1 MLALHTIATT
11 CSHFSLLHCMC
22 WFKCYPVLCTC
33 TYILLH
39 FVIRS
44 RAVNTWLCTLCV
56 QPFHAQAVLPC
67 ECDHPVCAVHAGP
80 ARQGTTRLLPFV
92 HQVLIQQTVSL
103 SLTQCVCTCILP
115 AHGLFGLS
123 NIPSAP
129 STHVVMNPLQ
139 AHKHCMHF
147 PSLSTTFSASG
158 LIPHRHTLLKPSTS
172 AEQHLLF
179 HFLDLCHPS
188 VHLHTQQ
195 RQCEILGSNTLSAG
209 RVTKW
214 GQRDGLNVHR
224 LLALTL
230 ALTLI

>member
-39 FVIRS
+39 FVIQS

-56 QPFHAQAVLPC
+56 QPFHAQAVLPR
-67 ECDHPVCAVHAGP
+67 ECDHPVCTVHAGP

-92 HQVLIQQTVSL
+92 HQVLIQQTASL
-103 SLTQCVCTCILP
+103 SLTQCVCTCIPP

-129 STHVVMNPLQ
+129 LHTCCHEPPSGPQTLH
-139 AHKHCMHF
+139 AF
-147 PSLSTTFSASG
+147 PISLN
-158 LIPHRHTLLKPSTS
+158 
-172 AEQHLLF
+172 
-179 HFLDLCHPS
+179 HFLCQRPHSTQTCTPQAFYLC
-188 VHLHTQQ
+188 
-195 RQCEILGSNTLSAG
+195 
-209 RVTKW
+209 
-214 GQRDGLNVHR
+214 
-224 LLALTL
+224 
-230 ALTLI
+230 